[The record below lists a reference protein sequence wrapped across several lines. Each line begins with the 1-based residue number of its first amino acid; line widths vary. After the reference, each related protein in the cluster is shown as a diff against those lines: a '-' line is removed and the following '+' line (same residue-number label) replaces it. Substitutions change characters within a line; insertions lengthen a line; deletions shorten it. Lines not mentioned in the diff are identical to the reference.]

1 MYFLSKIIKKKI
13 NNTTYSLIFKFKEE
27 NIIVQ
32 HNELGFEIIVY
43 PKSYFLIYLLLI
55 ILFKKKNNKETK
67 HIIIVNK

>member
-43 PKSYFLIYLLLI
+43 PRSYFLIYLLLI
-55 ILFKKKNNKETK
+55 ILLKKNNKETK